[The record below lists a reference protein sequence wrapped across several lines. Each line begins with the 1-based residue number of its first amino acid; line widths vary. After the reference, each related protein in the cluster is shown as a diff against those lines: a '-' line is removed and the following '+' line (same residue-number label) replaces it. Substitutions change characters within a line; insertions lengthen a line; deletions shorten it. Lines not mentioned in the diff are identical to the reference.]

1 MIRDLPLARVLVAL
15 GIVMLVVPAL
25 VPVQPILFHETRAG
39 TTANGTQLEANG
51 VDVIAYEN
59 LSERGQELYV
69 AALRNGGSYTVPKGS
84 GASDFEYASAADEAE
99 DARAQRLAGT
109 VAIERPPDADLPPA
123 DEPVGAAEREQRRQ
137 QERQRT
143 TNESA
148 SGNETSSK
156 ANQSTP
162 SIEERRQQ
170 IARYDLMSTRT
181 DSPPLTAGQ
190 NLVRLLA
197 SVVGVVA
204 IGVGGYLSSRP

>member
-1 MIRDLPLARVLVAL
+1 MIRDLPLARGLVAL

-69 AALRNGGSYTVPKGS
+69 AALRNGGSYTVPQGS
-84 GASDFEYASAADEAE
+84 GASDFEYASAAADRG
-99 DARAQRLAGT
+99 DGSVRRFAGT
-109 VAIERPPDADLPPA
+109 IAIERPPDADLPPA
-123 DEPVGAAEREQRRQ
+123 DEPVGAAERERRRQ
-137 QERQRT
+137 QERERT
-143 TNESA
+143 ANESA
-148 SGNETSSK
+148 SGNESSVQE
-156 ANQSTP
+156 NRTTP
-162 SIEERRQQ
+162 SIEEHRQQ
-170 IARYDLMSTRT
+170 IARYDVMSTRT

-204 IGVGGYLSSRP
+204 IGIGGYLSSRP